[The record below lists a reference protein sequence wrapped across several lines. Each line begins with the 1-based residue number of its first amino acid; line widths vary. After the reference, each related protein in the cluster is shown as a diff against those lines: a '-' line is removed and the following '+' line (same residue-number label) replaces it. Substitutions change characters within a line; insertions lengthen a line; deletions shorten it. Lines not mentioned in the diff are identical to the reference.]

1 MHLVFGGNME
11 FIKIG
16 REELYEKV
24 WSKPITKIAVE
35 YGVSD
40 SMIIKICKKL
50 GVLRPG
56 TGHWAKVAAGKKVRK
71 LPLGKLPK
79 HCQEEYCL
87 TNYEKRQQATSQK
100 VKELQH
106 PLVQQELTD
115 EYLIKVEDKLDNP
128 LPLISKNITSFN
140 NASVSEKLTLK
151 PRAKSH
157 LDLIV
162 TDATLNRALNI
173 MNAILVAF
181 SKREWKFE
189 IVSEPK
195 LAMQV
200 TVLDEVISFHIEE
213 KIRHVDH
220 VLTEKEL
227 KAKSREEWIWPPKYD
242 PVATGQLSLQIHSG
256 YRLINRHSWSDGK
269 VQRVEGCLNKFC
281 IALIDLALAIKVDR
295 AKQEERE
302 RQWQLE
308 QQRREAIKVARNA
321 ETERRDAF
329 EVDSQKWEKADRMRQ
344 YLDKYEASLAE
355 QDFSDE
361 VMVKKKEWL
370 LWARNHADMVDPLT
384 RGNDTV
390 LEETEGMN
398 YRYW

>member
-1 MHLVFGGNME
+1 MG

-24 WSKPITKIAVE
+24 WSQPITKIAQE

-56 TGHWAKVAAGKKVRK
+56 AGHWAKVAAGKKVRK

-87 TNYEKRQQATSQK
+87 TNYEKRQQVTSQK

-115 EYLIKVEDKLDNP
+115 EYLIKVEDKLDDP
-128 LPLISKNITSFN
+128 IPLISKNITSFN
-140 NASVSEKLTLK
+140 NASVGEKLTLK

-157 LDLIV
+157 LDLVV
-162 TDATLNRALNI
+162 TKDTVNRALNI
-173 MNAILVAF
+173 MNAILLAF
-181 SKREWKFE
+181 QKREWKFE
-189 IVSEPK
+189 IVTEPK

-200 TVLDEVISFHIEE
+200 TVLDEAISFHIEE

-220 VLTEKEL
+220 VLTEKEI
-227 KAKSREEWIWPPKYD
+227 KAKKAGKWIWPPRYD
-242 PVATGQLSLQIHSG
+242 LVASGNLTLQIHAG
-256 YRLINRHSWSDGK
+256 YGLVNRHSWSDGK

-308 QQRREAIKVARNA
+308 QQKREAMKEARNA
-321 ETERRDAF
+321 ETARREAF
-329 EVDSQKWEKADRMRQ
+329 EADFSKWEKADRMRQ

-355 QDFSDE
+355 QELSHE
-361 VMVKKKEWL
+361 EMANKKEWL
-370 LWARNHADMVDPLT
+370 QWARNHADLVDPLT
-384 RGNDTV
+384 QGKDTV

>member
-1 MHLVFGGNME
+1 MS

-24 WSKPITKIAVE
+24 WSQPITKIAEE
-35 YGVSD
+35 YDVSD

-56 TGHWAKVAAGKKVRK
+56 AGHWAKVAAGKKVRK
-71 LPLGKLPK
+71 FPLGKLPK

-87 TNYEKRQQATSQK
+87 TNYEQRKKATYQK

-115 EYLIKVEDKLDNP
+115 EFLIKVEDKLDNP

-140 NASVSEKLTLK
+140 NASVGEKLTLE

-162 TDATLNRALNI
+162 TRDTVDRALNI
-173 MNAILVAF
+173 MNAILQAF
-181 SKREWKFE
+181 QKREWKFD
-189 IVSEPK
+189 VVTEPK

-213 KIRHVDH
+213 KIKHVDH
-220 VLTEKEL
+220 VLTEKEI
-227 KAKSREEWIWPPKYD
+227 KAKKAGKWIWPPRYD
-242 PVATGQLSLQIHSG
+242 LVASGSLILQIHAG
-256 YRLINRHSWSDGK
+256 YGLVNRHSWSDGK

-295 AKQEERE
+295 AKKEERE
-302 RQWQLE
+302 RLRLIE
-308 QQRREAIKVARNA
+308 QQRREAIIEARSA
-321 ETERRDAF
+321 EKARREAF
-329 EVDSQKWEKADRMRQ
+329 EADFAKWEKADRMRQ

-355 QDFSDE
+355 QELSDVE
-361 VMVKKKEWL
+361 MANKKEWL
-370 LWARNHADMVDPLT
+370 QWARNHADLVDPLT
-384 RGNDTV
+384 QAKDTV